1 MSATEFKA
9 TCLAVLD
16 EVNQS
21 GGPVNITKRGK
32 LVATLQA
39 PGNPSWQSLENS
51 LRSQIVICG
60 DIVDFNTSEDWEVF
74 QQKTPPQKTK
84 GPGRG
89 PQAA

>member
-21 GGPVNITKRGK
+21 GGSVNLTKRGK

-39 PGNPSWQSLENS
+39 VENRGGEVARKRT
-51 LRSQIVICG
+51 LRSNCNNRRYRQL
-60 DIVDFNTSEDWEVF
+60 
-74 QQKTPPQKTK
+74 
-84 GPGRG
+84 
-89 PQAA
+89 

>member
-21 GGPVNITKRGK
+21 GGSVNLTKRGK

-39 PGNPSWQSLENS
+39 VEDRGWKSLENA
-51 LRSQIVICG
+51 LCGQIVITD
-60 DIVDFNTSEDWEVF
+60 DIVNSNTSDDWEVF
-74 QQKTPPQKTK
+74 QRKSPPQKAK
-84 GPGRG
+84 GPRRG
-89 PQAA
+89 PRTA

>member
-21 GGPVNITKRGK
+21 GGSVNLPTRGK

-39 PGNPSWQSLENS
+39 VENRGGS
-51 LRSQIVICG
+51 RS
-60 DIVDFNTSEDWEVF
+60 
-74 QQKTPPQKTK
+74 KTHSAVKL
-84 GPGRG
+84 
-89 PQAA
+89 